1 MPRQAILI
9 TGASSGLGAGMARVF
24 AAMGRNLALCA
35 RRVDRL
41 EDLRAELIQ
50 HHPGLKIAIA
60 ELDVNEHDKVPEVF
74 AHLRDQLGGL
84 DRVVVNAGIGKGA
97 SLGSGGLRPNV
108 AIIETNL
115 VSGLVQ
121 IEAALELFRTTGAGH
136 LVLISSMLGVKGVPG
151 PWAAYGASKAGLR
164 SLSESLRADY
174 AKGPIKVSLIDAGPI
189 ESEMYPKSEAPLFTR
204 DNATGSRALV
214 RAIERERSRAVVPWL
229 PWALTMPLLRMA
241 PPPMLKRL
249 G

>member
-1 MPRQAILI
+1 MTRQAILI

-41 EDLRAELIQ
+41 EELKAELTQQ
-50 HHPGLKIAIA
+50 HPDAKIAIA
-60 ELDVNEHDKVPEVF
+60 ELDVNEHDKVPEAF
-74 AHLRDQLGGL
+74 ASLRDQLGGL
-84 DRVVVNAGIGKGA
+84 DRVVVNAGIGKGV
-97 SLGSGGLRPNV
+97 SLGSGGVRPNT

-115 VSGLVQ
+115 VSALVQ
-121 IEAALELFRTTGAGH
+121 IEAALELFGAAGAGH
-136 LVLISSMLGVKGVPG
+136 LVLISSIAGVKGLPG

-164 SLSESLRADY
+164 SLGESLRADY
-174 AKGPIKVSLIDAGPI
+174 ANGQIKVSVIDAGPI
-189 ESEMYPKSEAPLFTR
+189 ESEMYPQSEVPMFLK
-204 DNATGSRALV
+204 DNLTGSHALV

-241 PPPMLKRL
+241 PPQMLKRYT
-249 G
+249 